1 MMRSPHAR
9 VRNGSCNCSPDSF
22 GCVSPLDER
31 EQTPSAAGEG
41 PGSSCRRPAL
51 AGDSGGESNSSSG
64 YRLRPL
70 PSRSSPPSSF
80 GAVSPMDER
89 PALTPT
95 AAGIAPSTT
104 PAGAPHQ
111 CAECSPDSGADGASD
126 GLTSPIGKA
135 CRAADAA
142 SSARRKACLGAEGD
156 TPTPSAVPSPVPS
169 ALNAPPAS
177 NPMDLLAV
185 NAWYSKRVR
194 SPYDG
199 KMRSVMEVADAQAA
213 TVVDLG
219 DARVGDE
226 ALSRECAVL
235 AAIERQQQ
243 QQEEEEAE
251 EEA

>member
-41 PGSSCRRPAL
+41 LGSSCRRPAL
-51 AGDSGGESNSSSG
+51 AGDPGGESNSSSG

-126 GLTSPIGKA
+126 GHNARSNKNYIGPPKTTSPQNPFFQGQQA
-135 CRAADAA
+135 
-142 SSARRKACLGAEGD
+142 
-156 TPTPSAVPSPVPS
+156 PVHH
-169 ALNAPPAS
+169 
-177 NPMDLLAV
+177 
-185 NAWYSKRVR
+185 
-194 SPYDG
+194 
-199 KMRSVMEVADAQAA
+199 
-213 TVVDLG
+213 T
-219 DARVGDE
+219 
-226 ALSRECAVL
+226 
-235 AAIERQQQ
+235 
-243 QQEEEEAE
+243 
-251 EEA
+251 